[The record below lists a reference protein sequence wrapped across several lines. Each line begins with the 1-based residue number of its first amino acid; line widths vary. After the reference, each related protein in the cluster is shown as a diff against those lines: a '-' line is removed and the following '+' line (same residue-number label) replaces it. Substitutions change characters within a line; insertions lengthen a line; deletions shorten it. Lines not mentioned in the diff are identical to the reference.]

1 MLSEKFRGWTE
12 GPQSEKRKT
21 GETFLMQSRFNMRY
35 ATLLVMI
42 VALSASAGCA
52 KYNLKNA
59 TSTVTETTKTTGDWI
74 TRTLG
79 KGQASDPRARDIEQR
94 LGYGEMLEYK

>member
-1 MLSEKFRGWTE
+1 
-12 GPQSEKRKT
+12 
-21 GETFLMQSRFNMRY
+21 MRY
-35 ATLLVMI
+35 ATLLVLL
-42 VALSASAGCA
+42 VALCASTGCA
-52 KYNLKNA
+52 KYNLKSA
-59 TSTVTETTKTTGDWI
+59 TSAAAETTQSTSDWI

>member
-1 MLSEKFRGWTE
+1 MR
-12 GPQSEKRKT
+12 
-21 GETFLMQSRFNMRY
+21 ETSLKPSRFNMRY
-35 ATLLVMI
+35 ATFLVLI
-42 VALSASAGCA
+42 LALCGSAGCA
-52 KYNLKNA
+52 KYNLKSA
-59 TSTVTETTKTTGDWI
+59 TSAAAETTQSTSDWI